1 MERHINQGG
10 EGLFFLPSSLFR
22 GEGAHKALRS
32 LRLPGGRQHRL
43 EEVYDMEKGAPFPG
57 AGTRKC
63 LAHYRMDA
71 RQLWP
76 ISWYT
81 AGTDNTWEALE
92 ARPIAESGSPL
103 IPYPL
108 GSRPPGP
115 PRICVPAGT
124 IPRQGINT
132 GGASAAFILEEMEPL
147 EDGVVG
153 VVNGKGTEG
162 RLPENLV
169 HPLMNPSS
177 FETGDNPVPE
187 RWIFLPY
194 KRNGRVMS
202 MEELKSYPDAAEWL
216 IRHRAQL
223 EARKGVMLARYA
235 SGGIW
240 WALLG
245 VGPYAFQPWKLAWES
260 YGRSRFVPMLFGPS
274 KYGVWQGNQALHA
287 YLSFKEEETARRVL
301 EDFRSPALEKYLRS
315 LGGADTKGWAQPGRI
330 QRVLIPGTSETI
342 TSE

>member
-1 MERHINQGG
+1 ME
-10 EGLFFLPSSLFR
+10 L
-22 GEGAHKALRS
+22 
-32 LRLPGGRQHRL
+32 
-43 EEVYDMEKGAPFPG
+43 
-57 AGTRKC
+57 
-63 LAHYRMDA
+63 
-71 RQLWP
+71 
-76 ISWYT
+76 
-81 AGTDNTWEALE
+81 
-92 ARPIAESGSPL
+92 
-103 IPYPL
+103 
-108 GSRPPGP
+108 
-115 PRICVPAGT
+115 
-124 IPRQGINT
+124 
-132 GGASAAFILEEMEPL
+132 L

-153 VVNGKGTEG
+153 VVNGKGRED
-162 RLPENLV
+162 RLPKNLV

-202 MEELKSYPDAAEWL
+202 AEELKSYPDAAEWL
-216 IRHRAQL
+216 TRHRVQL

-274 KYGVWQGNQALHA
+274 KYGIWQGNQALHA
-287 YLSFKEEETARRVL
+287 YLSFKDEGTARRVL
-301 EDFRSPALEKYLRS
+301 EDFRSPVLEKYLRS

-342 TSE
+342 TAE